1 MLLTDLHGYAP
12 TILALVLN
20 LVITVLGFLVARRII
35 RLMGDSGMRAL
46 AKFVGLLLAAYA
58 VMLIRSGIIKA
69 IAASA

>member
-20 LVITVLGFLVARRII
+20 LVITVLGFLVAGRII